1 MFYDGNFNYIE
12 FFFQSLFHL
21 RRFRHLV
28 LNYQPNKD
36 IAQCSLEEKRN
47 LRFMQELRHLFA
59 LMIGSKRKYVDPS
72 KSVDILKEAFSS
84 SPVSSAGVSDS
95 QQVRG
100 YFIST

>member
-1 MFYDGNFNYIE
+1 M
-12 FFFQSLFHL
+12 
-21 RRFRHLV
+21 

-36 IAQCSLEEKRN
+36 IALCSPEEKRN

-95 QQVRG
+95 QQVRRSSA
-100 YFIST
+100 FLVC